1 MLRAQPVPGD
11 TGLDRG
17 EAIRDAPVPA
27 IDYESY
33 NSSLFNCGTSL
44 LSFTLFH
51 IQSKNINNAVFV

>member
-51 IQSKNINNAVFV
+51 I